1 MPRTAFMNF
10 LRDRRGNFATL
21 TALSVP
27 VILAAAAVTI
37 DTASLYGQRRETQSL
52 ADLAA
57 IAAAANIGHA
67 EQAAVA
73 VLRDNGIQDV
83 MVVPLNAT
91 PEVEA
96 GGGRPVLVTVIPGRY
111 GADRSTATA
120 TRFQAGTAPFNA
132 VKVSVRQ
139 RGTRF
144 FDVAFGEDPVIAT
157 TATASAPAE
166 AVFSVGSRLLVL
178 EGGVVN
184 ALLSSLTGSQISLT
198 AVDHQA
204 LLQTDVEL
212 FGFMQ
217 ALATELRLTA
227 GTYDDVLQSDV
238 KLAQIATALGKT
250 SGVSTAAARV
260 LDGLS
265 RAVGSAGKPTLKLGR
280 LISLGTTGRLP
291 VGSTPSGLAARIGVM
306 QLLSGGAAIANGVQQ
321 LHIDLGVDVPGVL
334 AATLDLAIG
343 EPMQRSPSVAV
354 GEAAA
359 TATVKTAQIRLLLS
373 VEVGGPSGLL
383 GTRIH
388 LPVYLEIARAEATLA
403 SVTCPAGRPDS
414 VRVGV
419 SARPGILD
427 ARIAA
432 VNAAR
437 LSDFTASTT
446 FAAARILQAPL
457 VTITGA
463 AHVTMGD
470 TASTTLS
477 FDRRAIDRVEVKTVT
492 ARNFTQS
499 LTQSLLGNLAF
510 DVRVVGLGIGVPQN
524 LTASVAAILS
534 GVTPAVDRTLVSI
547 LATLGVRIG
556 EADVAVHA
564 ASCGRSVLV
573 Q

>member
-1 MPRTAFMNF
+1 MRSTVIGNF
-10 LRDRRGNFATL
+10 LRDRGGNFATL

-27 VILAAAAVTI
+27 VVLAAAAVTI
-37 DTASLYGQRRETQSL
+37 DAASLYGQRRDTQGL

-57 IAAAANIGHA
+57 IAAAANIGSA

-73 VLRDNGIQDV
+73 VLRDNGIEDV
-83 MVVPLNAT
+83 QVVPLNAI
-91 PEVEA
+91 PEVDA
-96 GGGRPVLVTVIPGRY
+96 GGGRPVLVTVVPGRY
-111 GADRSTATA
+111 GADRSTAA
-120 TRFQAGTAPFNA
+120 AMRFQAGTAPFNA

-144 FDVAFGEDPVIAT
+144 FDVALGEDPVIAT

-166 AVFSVGSRLLVL
+166 AVFSVGSRLLAL

-184 ALLSSLTGSQISLT
+184 ALLSGLTGSQISLT

-204 LLQTDVEL
+204 LLETDVEL

-217 ALATELRLTA
+217 ALATELHLTA
-227 GTYDDVLQSDV
+227 GTYDDVLQSEV
-238 KLAQIATALGKT
+238 RLAQIATALGKT
-250 SGVSTAAARV
+250 TGVGVAAARV
-260 LDGLS
+260 LDSLS
-265 RAVGSAGKPTLKLGR
+265 RTVGGAGKPTLKLGR
-280 LISLGTTGRLP
+280 LVSLGTAGRLP
-291 VGSTPSGLAARIGVM
+291 IGSTPSGLAARIGVM
-306 QLLSGGAAIANGVQQ
+306 QLLSGGAAIANGVHQVQ
-321 LHIDLGVDVPGVL
+321 IDLGVNVPAVL

-359 TATVKTAQIRLLLS
+359 TVRTAQIRLLLS
-373 VEVGGPSGLL
+373 VEVGGPTGLL
-383 GTRIH
+383 GTRIQ

-403 SVTCPAGRPDS
+403 SVTCPTGRPDS
-414 VRVGV
+414 IRVGV

-432 VNAAR
+432 VNASR
-437 LSDFTASTT
+437 LADFSGNTT

-457 VTITGA
+457 VTINGA

-470 TASTTLS
+470 TSSTTLS
-477 FDRRAIDRVEVKTVT
+477 FDRRAIDRVEIKTVT
-492 ARNFTQS
+492 TRNFTQS
-499 LTQSLLGNLAF
+499 LTQSLLGNLAL
-510 DVRVVGLGIGVPQN
+510 DVRVVGLGIGLPQN
-524 LTASVAAILS
+524 LTASVSAIL
-534 GVTPAVDRTLVSI
+534 GGLTPTVDRTLVSI
-547 LATLGVRIG
+547 LATLGIRIG